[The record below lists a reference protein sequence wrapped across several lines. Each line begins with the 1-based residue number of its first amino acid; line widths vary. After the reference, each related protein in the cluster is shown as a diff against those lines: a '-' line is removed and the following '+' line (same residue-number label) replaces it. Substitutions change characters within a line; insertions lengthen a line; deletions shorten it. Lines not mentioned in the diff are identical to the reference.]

1 MARPKK
7 FTHRANLWLTDEE
20 VSRIDRWRGRPAI
33 QIGTR
38 NDAIRFL
45 MTAALNMYDE
55 IDFALD
61 APVKADQR
69 RG

>member
-20 VSRIDRWRGRPAI
+20 VSRIDGWRSRPAI
-33 QIGTR
+33 KIGTR

-45 MTAALNMYDE
+45 MTAALDMYDK

-61 APVKADQR
+61 APIKSEAE
-69 RG
+69 